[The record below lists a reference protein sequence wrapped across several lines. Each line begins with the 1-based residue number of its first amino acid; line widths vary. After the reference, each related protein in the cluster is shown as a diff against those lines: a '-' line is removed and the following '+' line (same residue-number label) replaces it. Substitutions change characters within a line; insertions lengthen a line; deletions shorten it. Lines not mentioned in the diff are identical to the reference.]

1 MRCALVSVLPCRQIA
16 TSRYQLQ
23 LPHQSISF
31 DHPHPSSSCSYFS
44 NPLSRNTRTTV
55 ESRQASPGANLRR
68 YFHSDC
74 DPSLTQYGVRSEK
87 FRLALRNSFVRYCL
101 PIQVRH
107 FLCRPTAYTKQLPRQ
122 AWLTTIRCAVQTC
135 RAVYTLQWLLLCAD
149 DIMVFLYAS
158 LLRTN
163 PVDYNIGK
171 TANLPSPTYD
181 RLALFLRQHNMC
193 LRVFMFSSSFLSFF
207 LFSFFVF

>member
-1 MRCALVSVLPCRQIA
+1 MPFAVKLSHFSYSYPITYCTWYASWHWRLNINNKQCGCRYVRSDGTVVFGGVMVMRCALVSVLPCRQIA

-101 PIQVRH
+101 PI
-107 FLCRPTAYTKQLPRQ
+107 
-122 AWLTTIRCAVQTC
+122 
-135 RAVYTLQWLLLCAD
+135 
-149 DIMVFLYAS
+149 
-158 LLRTN
+158 
-163 PVDYNIGK
+163 
-171 TANLPSPTYD
+171 
-181 RLALFLRQHNMC
+181 
-193 LRVFMFSSSFLSFF
+193 
-207 LFSFFVF
+207 